1 MAGFVIQAN
10 GTMEF
15 EDGLLIGRDVVR
27 ASKPVVTLL
36 KSEFLGE
43 DFSVN
48 YIVKPTKSGGA
59 MAPLLTT
66 ALIGNHLKA

>member
-1 MAGFVIQAN
+1 MAGFAIQAN
-10 GTMEF
+10 GTLEF

-27 ASKPVVTLL
+27 ASISVVSLL

-59 MAPLLTT
+59 MAPLLTM